1 MFKWIEIRE
10 IREIGINIKNINVW
24 FNIEN
29 VRFFCGSVNVCLLI
43 KSLFWLLI
51 YSCSILMLNWNCKY
65 FFNCVNFGV
74 FYDVYRG
81 NK

>member
-1 MFKWIEIRE
+1 MKIRE
-10 IREIGINIKNINVW
+10 IREIGINIKNINIL
-24 FNIEN
+24 NIEN
-29 VRFFCGSVNVCLLI
+29 VKFFCGSVNVCLLI

-51 YSCSILMLNWNCKY
+51 YNCILMLNWNYKY